1 LQDDLLDD
9 LRQAAPMP
17 VPRPNPDL
25 GPDVGSVVGSVV
37 GSDVGSDPE
46 QPASAPAGPPES
58 TEPEALTVEV
68 RVTPRR
74 WTAPRLRTPAR
85 GTGLVVTA
93 GPLRVRVQVIG
104 FRR

>member
-17 VPRPNPDL
+17 VPRPNPDV
-25 GPDVGSVVGSVV
+25 GPVV
-37 GSDVGSDPE
+37 GSDVGSNPE

-58 TEPEALTVEV
+58 AEPEALTVEV

-74 WTAPRLRTPAR
+74 WTAPRLRTPDR